1 MTKVFSLAILL
12 AAVLVA
18 GAGAQSLADIAAQ
31 TKTRQKNT
39 PNVHLID
46 NDILPS
52 VSDPSAYSSPYETKK
67 ESDKDNDKD
76 ADASDK
82 DKEKDKDKDKKE
94 AGKKD
99 DKDKKDDKKTDAL
112 KKQVE
117 AQQKEVATLQR
128 ELDIA
133 QREARVHAAEYYA
146 DAANKLRDEGKFME
160 DGRKSQTEIDAKTQA
175 LADAKQKLDELQEQA
190 RKAGLPPSETENSQ
204 NAQNSQ

>member
-1 MTKVFSLAILL
+1 MTKVFSLAVLL

-31 TKTRQKNT
+31 TKARQKNS

-52 VSDPSAYSSPYETKK
+52 VSDPSAYTSPYETKK
-67 ESDKDNDKD
+67 ESDNDKD
-76 ADASDK
+76 ADASNK
-82 DKEKDKDKDKKE
+82 DKGKDKDKKE

-99 DKDKKDDKKTDAL
+99 DKDKKDDTKTDAL

-117 AQQKEVATLQR
+117 TQQKEVATLQR

-146 DAANKLRDEGKFME
+146 DAGNKLRDEGKFAE
-160 DGRKSQTEIDAKTQA
+160 DARKSQTEIDAKTQA

-190 RKAGLPPSETENSQ
+190 RKAGLPPSETENTQ

>member
-1 MTKVFSLAILL
+1 MTKVFSLAVLL

-18 GAGAQSLADIAAQ
+18 GAGAQSVVDIAAQ
-31 TKTRQKNT
+31 TKARQKNN

-52 VSDPSAYSSPYETKK
+52 VSNPSAYPSPYETKK
-67 ESDKDNDKD
+67 ESDNDKD
-76 ADASDK
+76 ADATDK
-82 DKEKDKDKDKKE
+82 DKGKDKDKKE

-99 DKDKKDDKKTDAL
+99 DKKDDKKTDAL

-146 DAANKLRDEGKFME
+146 DAANKLRDEGKFGE
-160 DGRKSQTEIDAKTQA
+160 DTRKSQAEIDAKTQA
-175 LADAKQKLDELQEQA
+175 LADAKQKLDDLQEQA